1 MEEKER
7 KEAAKKTTETE
18 ESHEEHHKKKK
29 KDEIIEELEKT
40 LAAKDQTIKALQE
53 KMLYMQA
60 DFENLK
66 RIKEKEKS
74 DLLKFGNELLIKEF
88 LPVLD
93 NLERALE
100 HAATAEDLKSIT
112 DGVNLTVNEFRKVLD
127 RAGVTAVD
135 AVGKAFDPNFH
146 EAFYQEEREDLE
158 PGTILSEFQKGYLL
172 NGRLIRPSK
181 GILSKKGEE
190 Q

>member
-1 MEEKER
+1 MEEKEK
-7 KEAAKKTTETE
+7 KEQTKKAAEAE
-18 ESHEEHHKKKK
+18 EHHEEHHKKKK
-29 KDEIIEELEKT
+29 KDGTIEELEKA
-40 LAAKDQTIKALQE
+40 LAGKDETIKALQD

-66 RIKEKEKS
+66 RIKEKEKT
-74 DLLKFGNELLIKEF
+74 DLLKFGNELLIKDF

-93 NLERALE
+93 SLEMALE
-100 HAATAEDLKSIT
+100 HASKTEDVKGIAE
-112 DGVNLTVNEFRKVLD
+112 GVKLTVNEFRKALE
-127 RAGVTAVD
+127 RAGVTTVD

-146 EAFYQEEREDLE
+146 EAFYQEEREDVE

-172 NGRLIRPSK
+172 NGRLIRPSRV
-181 GILSKKGEE
+181 ILSKKPEA